1 MSFTI
6 WGQKI
11 PTVTELS
18 VLWVDQDLSY
28 FVFVNDYEL
37 FVFIRF
43 LSVVCEAG
51 VHNLYLI
58 VKFDCNCLGFLVRES
73 FIFLFYV
80 FVLATCYWIYKP

>member
-1 MSFTI
+1 MSITI

-43 LSVVCEAG
+43 LSVGCEAS
-51 VHNLYLI
+51 VHNLY
-58 VKFDCNCLGFLVRES
+58 C
-73 FIFLFYV
+73 
-80 FVLATCYWIYKP
+80 

>member
-1 MSFTI
+1 MSITI

-51 VHNLYLI
+51 VHNLY
-58 VKFDCNCLGFLVRES
+58 C
-73 FIFLFYV
+73 
-80 FVLATCYWIYKP
+80 